1 MSLANVLRFDTPP
14 ARMRATAF
22 LEGCSFVVLLGAA
35 MPLKY
40 FAGLPLAVTIV
51 GAVHG
56 ALFVA
61 LAALTLGAMRERGK
75 PFAWG
80 VRIGVASLIPFA
92 TFALD
97 RELREDDEV
106 WRRARV
112 PE

>member
-14 ARMRATAF
+14 ARLRATTF
-22 LEGCSFVVLLGAA
+22 LEGCSFLLLLGVA

-40 FAGLPLAVTIV
+40 MADMPLAVRVV

-56 ALFVA
+56 VLFVA
-61 LAALTLGAMRERGK
+61 FTLLTLRAMRERGK

-80 VRIGVASLIPFA
+80 ARLAVASLIPFA

-97 RELREDDEV
+97 RELREDDDA
-106 WRRARV
+106 WRQRRG
-112 PE
+112 

>member
-14 ARMRATAF
+14 ARLRATTF
-22 LEGCSFVVLLGAA
+22 LEGCSFLLLLGVA

-40 FAGLPLAVTIV
+40 LADMPLAVRIV

-61 LAALTLGAMRERGK
+61 LAVLALRAVRTRGK
-75 PFAWG
+75 SLAWG
-80 VRIGVASLIPFA
+80 ARLGFAALIPFA

-97 RELREDDEV
+97 RELREDDEA
-106 WRRARV
+106 WRRPRA
-112 PE
+112 